1 LNANYIIITP
11 VRDEEQYIESTIRSV
26 LAQTVLPEE
35 WIIVDDGSTDRT
47 VEIVERFAGAHD
59 WIRLVRLSNRG
70 FRKSGA
76 GVVEAFYEGF
86 EKLRYTNWEFIVK
99 LDADLS
105 FAPEYFAQLFRKF
118 EEEPKLGIAGGNL
131 FHLVNG
137 ELKLEKCP
145 RFHVR
150 GATKVYRREC
160 WDAIRGLVTAPGWDI
175 VDETKAN
182 MMGWKTASFED
193 IQVIHHRFTG
203 TAESKWR
210 DQLKNGKA
218 YYVAGY
224 HPLFMAA
231 KCVYRMASK
240 PYVVGSAAM
249 AYGFLSSY
257 FQRPEQSRDRKLV
270 KYVRRQQL
278 RRLCGS
284 STIWK

>member
-1 LNANYIIITP
+1 MSANYIIITP

-26 LAQTVLPEE
+26 LGQTVLPRE

-47 VEIVERFAGAHD
+47 GEIVERYAMLHD
-59 WIRLVRLSNRG
+59 WIRLVRRSDRG
-70 FRKSGA
+70 YRKSGA
-76 GVVEAFYEGF
+76 GVVEAFHQGYANLQS
-86 EKLRYTNWEFIVK
+86 KTWEFIVK

-105 FAPEYFAQLFRKF
+105 FAPQYFAQLFERF
-118 EEEPKLGIAGGNL
+118 EIDPKLGIAGGNL

-137 ELKLEKCP
+137 EMKLEKCP

-150 GATKVYRREC
+150 GATKVYRRQC
-160 WDAIRGLVTAPGWDI
+160 WEQIGGLVTAPGWDI

-182 MMGWKTASFED
+182 MLGWKTVSFED

-210 DQLKNGKA
+210 DQVKNGKA

-231 KCVYRMASK
+231 KCVYRVASK
-240 PYVVGSAAM
+240 PYVVGSVAM
-249 AYGFLSSY
+249 AYGFLSGY
-257 FQRPEQSRDRKLV
+257 FHKPEQSRDRKLV
-270 KYVRRQQL
+270 EYVRRQQL